1 MHYSC
6 EVCHVSCHSEA
17 SLNAHYGGKKHAAN
31 VEEERK
37 LVEIA
42 SRSVF
47 LKGFQKEIEYGTD
60 WIKEIGEKFGDIDR
74 VIPDLNNKYYV
85 IIEFKNNSS
94 AKRFLENGNFMLH
107 NVGLFYVKL

>member
-17 SLNAHYGGKKHAAN
+17 SLNAHYGGKKHAEN
-31 VEEERK
+31 VKEERK

-47 LKGFQKEIEYGTD
+47 LKGFQREIEYGTE
-60 WIKEIGEKFGDIDR
+60 WLEEISKKFGVIDR
-74 VIPDLNNKYYV
+74 VIPDLNNRYYV
-85 IIEFKNNSS
+85 IIEFKDASS
-94 AKRFLENGNFMLH
+94 AERFLKNGNFQL
-107 NVGLFYVKL
+107 NGVS